1 MPRIP
6 RKDDDL
12 NFSIELWFPNDNAV
26 EQTLARTAK
35 VTHAYILF
43 DRIVA
48 EYPNRILRIRQK
60 SRVVREVLPVQVN
73 HKGTS

>member
-1 MPRIP
+1 MWR
-6 RKDDDL
+6 
-12 NFSIELWFPNDNAV
+12 FPNDNGV

-35 VTHAYILF
+35 VTHAFILF

-60 SRVVREVLPVQVN
+60 SRLIQEVLLEQE
-73 HKGTS
+73 